1 MPAITCTDFLVK
13 KDDLHQTRFAER
25 PLPALQEGEV
35 LLKVDRFAF
44 TANNI
49 TYAVFGDSMAYWQFF
64 PAPEGWGR
72 VPVWGFADVLESRHA
87 GVVQG
92 ERLYGY
98 LPMSTHLVVAPGRV
112 SEGLITDAAAHR
124 APLPSIY
131 NTYNRVLKDPGYDP
145 AFEAEQALLR
155 PLFVTSFLIE
165 DFLADND
172 YFGAT
177 AVVLSSASS
186 KTAIGVAHQ
195 AKLRGQVQVLGL
207 TSSGNAAFVEHTGS
221 YDRVLPYTALQQ
233 MPATQKTVF
242 VDMAGNGQ
250 LIHDLHH
257 HFGEAL
263 VYSCM
268 VGGTHWDQRATQHAL
283 PGAKPTFFFAP
294 TQAKKRGADWGP
306 GGVESR
312 VGGAWKLFLVSVSHW
327 LVVTANRGQED
338 IAALYA
344 DTLRGNTPPN
354 LGHTLEYQS
363 SSARAVKVT

>member
-1 MPAITCTDFLVK
+1 MSAVTCTDFLVR
-13 KDDLHQTRFAER
+13 KDDLHQTRFVER
-25 PLPALQEGEV
+25 MLPPLEDGEV
-35 LLKVDRFAF
+35 LLKIDRFAF

-64 PAPEGWGR
+64 PASNAAWGR
-72 VPVWGFADVLESRHA
+72 IPVWGFADVLESRHA
-87 GVVQG
+87 GVTKG

-98 LPMSTHLVVAPGRV
+98 LPMSTHLVLQPGRV
-112 SEGLITDAAAHR
+112 GESLVTDAAPHR
-124 APLPSIY
+124 TSLPSIY
-131 NTYNRVLKDPGYDP
+131 NTYNRVLKDAGYDP
-145 AFEAEQALLR
+145 AREAEQALLR

-172 YFGAT
+172 YFGAS

-186 KTAIGVAHQ
+186 KTALGVAHQ
-195 AKLRGQVQVLGL
+195 LKQRGAVQVIGL
-207 TSSGNAAFVEHTGS
+207 TSPGNSAFVERTGC
-221 YDRVLPYTALQQ
+221 YHRVLPYAALQQ

-283 PGAKPTFFFAP
+283 PGVKPTFFFAP
-294 TQAKKRGADWGP
+294 TQAKKRGADWGA
-306 GGVESR
+306 GGLELR
-312 VGGAWKLFLVSVSHW
+312 VSAAWKPFLAAVGHW
-327 LVVTANRGQED
+327 LQVQEHRGASAM
-338 IAALYA
+338 AAAYA
-344 DTLRGNTPPN
+344 ETLDGKTPPERGYL
-354 LGHTLEYQS
+354 LGF
-363 SSARAVKVT
+363 

>member
-1 MPAITCTDFLVK
+1 MSAVTCTDFLVRK
-13 KDDLHQTRFAER
+13 HDLHQTRFAER
-25 PLPALQEGEV
+25 SLPALQEGEV

-49 TYAVFGDSMAYWQFF
+49 TYAVFGESMAYWQFF
-64 PAPEGWGR
+64 PSDDAAWGR
-72 VPVWGFADVLESRHA
+72 IPVWGFGDVLESRHA
-87 GVVQG
+87 GVVKG

-98 LPMSTHLVVAPGRV
+98 LPMSTHLVIAPGRV
-112 SEGLITDAAAHR
+112 SEGLVTDAAPHR

-172 YFGAT
+172 YFGAS

-195 AKLRGQVQVLGL
+195 AKLRGQVQVIGL
-207 TSSGNAAFVEHTGS
+207 TSPGNVAFVERTGS
-221 YDRVLPYTALQQ
+221 YDRVLPYATALQE

-250 LIHDLHH
+250 LLHDIHH
-257 HFGEAL
+257 HFGESL

-294 TQAKKRGADWGP
+294 TQAKKRSGDWGA
-306 GGVESR
+306 GGLENR
-312 VGGAWKLFLVSVSHW
+312 VGAAWKPFLSSVSQWMHATE
-327 LVVTANRGQED
+327 LVGNEQVGEVYLETLTGKSSPDRGY
-338 IAALYA
+338 L
-344 DTLRGNTPPN
+344 LR
-354 LGHTLEYQS
+354 LS
-363 SSARAVKVT
+363 

>member
-1 MPAITCTDFLVK
+1 MSAVTCTDFLVR

-25 PLPALQEGEV
+25 ELPPLEEGEV

-49 TYAVFGDSMAYWQFF
+49 TYAVFGESMAYWQFF
-64 PAPEGWGR
+64 PASDAAWGR
-72 VPVWGFADVLESRHA
+72 IPVWGFADVLESRHA
-87 GVVQG
+87 DVTKG

-98 LPMSTHLVVAPGRV
+98 LPMSTHLVIAPGRV
-112 SEGLITDAAAHR
+112 SEGLITDAAPHR
-124 APLPSIY
+124 AALPSIY

-145 AFEAEQALLR
+145 KHEAEQALLR
-155 PLFVTSFLIE
+155 PLFTTSFLIE

-172 YFGAT
+172 YFGAS

-195 AKLRGQVQVLGL
+195 AKLRGQVQVIGL
-207 TSSGNAAFVEHTGS
+207 TSAGNVAFVERTGS
-221 YDRVLPYTALQQ
+221 YDRVLPYATALQE

-250 LIHDLHH
+250 LLHDIHH
-257 HFGEAL
+257 HFGDAL

-294 TQAKKRGADWGP
+294 TQAKKRGADWGA
-306 GGVESR
+306 GGVESH
-312 VGGAWKLFLVSVSHW
+312 VGAAWKPFLAVVSRWLEVSQC
-327 LVVTANRGQED
+327 RGPVS
-338 IAALYA
+338 IAETYEE
-344 DTLRGNTPPN
+344 TLAGKTPPAAGQF
-354 LGHTLEYQS
+354 LS
-363 SSARAVKVT
+363 F